1 MVLARNFTAYYAVN
15 TQAIRRMPQV
25 ILRTIREK
33 KSKPKPVQ
41 RKFNKQTTRLIE
53 YKVTRY

>member
-1 MVLARNFTAYYAVN
+1 MVLARKFTAYYAVN

-33 KSKPKPVQ
+33 KIK
-41 RKFNKQTTRLIE
+41 T
-53 YKVTRY
+53 